1 MTPEL
6 QAYYERRLSMMGDR
20 AWRDLLEDVQAM
32 LDATNDITTIQDE
45 KTLHFKRGEISI
57 MRWLLSLREV
67 SEMAY
72 QQLKEEDAE
81 TAA

>member
-6 QAYYERRLSMMGDR
+6 QQYYERRLAMTGEQ
-20 AWRDLLEDVQAM
+20 AWNDLMEDVQVM
-32 LDATNDITTIQDE
+32 LDATNDISNIQDE

-67 SEMAY
+67 SDEAY
-72 QQLKEEDAE
+72 QQLRIQDA
-81 TAA
+81 